1 MANAIPSRPGQVN
14 LTGDAKALFL
24 KVWGGEV
31 LAAFDET
38 NVAKSRHITRTI
50 TSGKSA
56 QFPATGK
63 TTATYH
69 TPGEEILGKTIA
81 GNERV
86 ITINDLLISD
96 VFIANIDEAMSH
108 FDFRGEYTRQC
119 GAALAREYDKN
130 VLINIGLAARASA
143 TVTGGNG
150 GSSLIEANAKTNADA
165 LIEAIFEAAA
175 TMDQKDVPAG
185 DRYVAVTPE
194 QYYLLVNSSSKAIHA
209 DYNPSPNGGIAAG
222 KIYRVAGF
230 EIVKTNNLPRT
241 NITTGTYQGDFST
254 TAALAWHRSAVG
266 TVSLMGLATESQ
278 YQVNRQGTLIVSKYA
293 VGHGIL
299 RPESA
304 VEIKTAA

>member
-1 MANAIPSRPGQVN
+1 MANAIVSRPGQVN

-24 KVWGGEV
+24 KVYAGEV

-38 NVAKSRHITRTI
+38 NVAKSRHIVRSI

-63 TTATYH
+63 TTASYH
-69 TPGEEILGKTIA
+69 TPGEEILGKTQA
-81 GNERV
+81 ANERV

-108 FDFRGEYTRQC
+108 YEFRSEYTKQC
-119 GAALAREYDKN
+119 GAALAREFDKN

-143 TVTGGNG
+143 TVTGGFG
-150 GSSLIEANAKTNADA
+150 GTAITAATAKTNADA
-165 LIEAIFEAAA
+165 LIGAIFDAVTAL
-175 TMDQKDVPAG
+175 DQKDVPSA
-185 DRYVAVTPE
+185 DRYVGVTPA

-209 DYNPSPNGGIAAG
+209 DYNPTPNGGIAAG
-222 KIYRVAGF
+222 KIYRVAGC
-230 EIVKTNNLPRT
+230 EIVMTNNLPAT
-241 NITTGTYQGDFST
+241 NITTGTYQGNFST
-254 TAALAWHRSAVG
+254 TAALVWHRSAAG
-266 TVSLMGLATESQ
+266 TVKLMDLSTESD
-278 YQVNRQGTLIVSKYA
+278 YMVNRQGTLIVSKMA

-304 VEIKTAA
+304 VEIKTA